1 MIRGSDVTVVIPTIK
16 GREHLLKRALAS
28 VEGQQVTPAAV
39 EVHTDYHR
47 RGAHFARNEA
57 IKNVKTDW
65 IAFLDDDDEFLP
77 NHVKVLVRGANRSH
91 ADLIF
96 SYAEFVGGRDPLAC
110 VQHGRLVPEPINV
123 PFGIE
128 QEYWLRKHGNFIPVT
143 YLVRTAAVRAVGGF
157 PAPYSF
163 DAAWSRDCEDF
174 GLILRL
180 LDAGYTFHHVTGVR
194 SWRYHFHDANLGG
207 RGVDRMHELG
217 DIA

>member
-1 MIRGSDVTVVIPTIK
+1 MIRGSDVTVVIPTIP
-16 GREHLLKRALAS
+16 GREELLARALQS
-28 VEGQQVTPAAV
+28 VYAQQVQPY
-39 EVHTDYHR
+39 EVRVMADVDRH
-47 RGAHFARNEA
+47 GAYWARNQA
-57 IKNVKTDW
+57 LDLVTTDF
-65 IAFLDDDDEFLP
+65 IAWLDDDDEFLP
-77 NHVKVLVRGANRSH
+77 NHVKVLVRGANKSH

-110 VQHGRLVPEPINV
+110 VQHGKLVPEPINV
-123 PFGIE
+123 PFGDE
-128 QEYWLRKHGNFIPVT
+128 QEYWLRRHGNFIPVT

-157 PAPYSF
+157 PAPYTF

-180 LDAGYTFHHVTGVR
+180 LDAGYKFHHVTGVR

>member
-1 MIRGSDVTVVIPTIK
+1 MMIRGSDVTVVIPTIK

-65 IAFLDDDDEFLP
+65 IAFLDDDDEF
-77 NHVKVLVRGANRSH
+77 
-91 ADLIF
+91 
-96 SYAEFVGGRDPLAC
+96 VGGRDPLAC

-163 DAAWSRDCEDF
+163 DAAWSRDCDDF
-174 GLILRL
+174 GLQLRL

-194 SWRYHFHDANLGG
+194 SWRYHFHEANLGG
-207 RGVDRMHELG
+207 RGVERMHELG